1 MTTMIDTVTN
11 LISLPHEY
19 EWLDFKENWF
29 SKDEIG
35 EYISAISNGAA
46 LSGREYGYIVWG
58 VSDKTHEITG
68 TTVNFDKDIEH
79 EPYKHY
85 LARNLKPSLAF
96 EVDEAEISGKRVV
109 LLTVPA
115 AKSVPTKFMNQ
126 TFIRIGSSKE
136 KLSKFPEWEIRLLNV
151 LSNGIPT
158 IVNTAAPDY
167 AQDLTFEKLFLY
179 YGAKGI
185 RLRRDTFKKTLK
197 LLTADG
203 RYNIMALLLADSNDI
218 PIRVSVFS
226 GKTKADTLFSVK
238 EYGNSCILYSMDK
251 ILEYGDAINIIQA
264 DERGRISERK
274 DVPLF
279 DYEAFH
285 EALLNA
291 FIHNKWLAMNAPMIS
306 VFTDRIEIVSHGG
319 LGIEQD
325 IEGFY
330 NGVSIPVNEA
340 LASIFLQLRLS
351 ERSGRGV
358 PTIVN
363 AYGRDSIAIKKN
375 FIVVTIPFN
384 KIDAAPFELN
394 AGEEGN
400 VEGKDQKVTEK
411 VTVKVTEKVTENEK
425 SSEKNG
431 KCSEKSSE
439 KNEKGSEKSSEKI
452 LELIK
457 NDPNIS
463 AAAIAE
469 QIGISSRA
477 VEKQLKKLREENLI
491 RRIGPDKG
499 GHWEIVNGDKNA

>member
-1 MTTMIDTVTN
+1 
-11 LISLPHEY
+11 
-19 EWLDFKENWF
+19 
-29 SKDEIG
+29 
-35 EYISAISNGAA
+35 
-46 LSGREYGYIVWG
+46 
-58 VSDKTHEITG
+58 
-68 TTVNFDKDIEH
+68 
-79 EPYKHY
+79 
-85 LARNLKPSLAF
+85 
-96 EVDEAEISGKRVV
+96 
-109 LLTVPA
+109 
-115 AKSVPTKFMNQ
+115 
-126 TFIRIGSSKE
+126 
-136 KLSKFPEWEIRLLNV
+136 
-151 LSNGIPT
+151 
-158 IVNTAAPDY
+158 
-167 AQDLTFEKLFLY
+167 FLY

-325 IEGFY
+325 LEGFY

-358 PTIVN
+358 PTIVK
-363 AYGRDSIAIKKN
+363 AYGRDTIAVKKN

-394 AGEEGN
+394 AGDEGN
-400 VEGKDQKVTEK
+400 IQGNEKAAEKVTEKVAEK
-411 VTVKVTEKVTENEK
+411 VTVKVTENQKVILKEI
-425 SSEKNG
+425 EKNAFVSAQYL
-431 KCSEKSSE
+431 SE
-439 KNEKGSEKSSEKI
+439 I
-452 LELIK
+452 L
-457 NDPNIS
+457 
-463 AAAIAE
+463 
-469 QIGISSRA
+469 GISLRKTKENLS
-477 VEKQLKKLREENLI
+477 KLKSYNLI

-499 GHWEIVNGDKNA
+499 GHWEVVEK

>member
-1 MTTMIDTVTN
+1 MPYMTKFEDLIRN

-19 EWLDFKENWF
+19 EWLDFKGNWF

-46 LSGREYGYIVWG
+46 LCGREYGYVVWG
-58 VSDKTHEITG
+58 VDDTSHEIIG
-68 TTVNFDKDIEH
+68 TTVNFDKDIDH

-85 LARNLKPSLAF
+85 LARNLKPSVTF
-96 EVDEAEISGKRVV
+96 EVEDVQVDGKRLV

-115 AKSVPTKFMNQ
+115 AKSVPTKFLSQ
-126 TFIRIGSSKE
+126 AFIRIGSSKE
-136 KLSKFPEWEIRLLNV
+136 KLAKFPEWEIRLLNV

-167 AQDLTFEKLFLY
+167 AQELTFEKLFMY

-185 RLRRDTFKKTLK
+185 ELRRETFKKSLK

-203 RYNIMALLLADSNDI
+203 RYNIMALLLSDANDI

-226 GKTKADTLFSVK
+226 GKSKADALFSVK
-238 EYGNSCILYSMDK
+238 EYGNSCILYAMDK

-285 EALLNA
+285 EAILNA
-291 FIHNKWLAMNAPMIS
+291 FIHNKWLGLNAPMIS
-306 VFTDRIEIVSHGG
+306 VFTDRIEILSHGG
-319 LGIEQD
+319 IGLEQD
-325 IEGFY
+325 MEGFF
-330 NGVSIPVNEA
+330 NGVSIPVNEV

-358 PTIVN
+358 PKIVG
-363 AYGRDSIAIKKN
+363 AYGRESIRIEKN

-384 KIDAAPFELN
+384 RINVTPFELN
-394 AGEEGN
+394 EGN
-400 VEGKDQKVTEK
+400 PTLDPTLKPTINPTLKLTKVQSAILGEI
-411 VTVKVTEKVTENEK
+411 
-425 SSEKNG
+425 SKN
-431 KCSEKSSE
+431 
-439 KNEKGSEKSSEKI
+439 
-452 LELIK
+452 
-457 NDPNIS
+457 PNITQ
-463 AAAIAE
+463 AE
-469 QIGISSRA
+469 LASLLKYQRSSISESMSKLQTLGI
-477 VEKQLKKLREENLI
+477 LKRV
-491 RRIGPDKG
+491 G
-499 GHWEIVNGDKNA
+499 GKKTGYWEIMNNLDEKWRN